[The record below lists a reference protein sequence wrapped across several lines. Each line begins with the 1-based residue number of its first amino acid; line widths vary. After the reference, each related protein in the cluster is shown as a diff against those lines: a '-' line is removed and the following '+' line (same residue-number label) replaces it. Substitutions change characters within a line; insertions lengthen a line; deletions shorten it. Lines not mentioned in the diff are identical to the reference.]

1 MKFFD
6 KNGKQITQDTIMRY
20 YTLRAWKEKGTTNRM
35 RIIEGVAKL
44 IREDPHLNNKSRDF
58 LSARMSRTG
67 WCLGELSRM
76 GYGYNTSSEKHSD
89 RDNAGLLS
97 QNNKKSVWVL
107 THRAS

>member
-6 KNGKQITQDTIMRY
+6 KNGKQISQDTIMRY

-89 RDNAGLLS
+89 RDNAGLLPS
-97 QNNKKSVWVL
+97 KRNVGPYVL
-107 THRAS
+107 AQEPS